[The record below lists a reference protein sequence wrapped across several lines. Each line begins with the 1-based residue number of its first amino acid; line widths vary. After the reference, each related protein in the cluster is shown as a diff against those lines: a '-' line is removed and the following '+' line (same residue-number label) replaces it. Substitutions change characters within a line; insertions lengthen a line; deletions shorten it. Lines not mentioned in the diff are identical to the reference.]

1 MLLFGNGGSAADA
14 QHIAAEFVGRF
25 VPDRR
30 ALPAISLATD
40 TSALTALGNDYGYN
54 FVFSRQVEALGVSG
68 DVAIGISTS
77 GNSPNVIAA
86 LDAARAKGMLTI
98 GFTGEGG
105 GKMVSHTDIL
115 FCVPSKVHAAD
126 SGDASDA
133 GPHHLRAGRPGA
145 LSGSVGTKSQSNGL
159 TVESAYPIQ
168 PLDLDRVSTYP
179 LADRKSKVHS
189 GIVRQTARRLRL
201 DSRVHFKTSTNPRS
215 GKPAHS
221 DSGNSLCARHQQTHH
236 LGHGWTRH

>member
-1 MLLFGNGGSAADA
+1 MNNSIRLIEELAGESARVKTLFFKNNSQKLADAATAMTEAFRQGRKVLLFGNGGSAADA

-86 LDAARAKGMLTI
+86 LGAARERKMLTI
-98 GFTGEGG
+98 GFTGDGG

-115 FCVPSKVHAAD
+115 FCVPSKSTPRIQETHLTLAHILCELIDRELFPEAW
-126 SGDASDA
+126 AS
-133 GPHHLRAGRPGA
+133 RAKA
-145 LSGSVGTKSQSNGL
+145 T
-159 TVESAYPIQ
+159 
-168 PLDLDRVSTYP
+168 D
-179 LADRKSKVHS
+179 
-189 GIVRQTARRLRL
+189 
-201 DSRVHFKTSTNPRS
+201 
-215 GKPAHS
+215 
-221 DSGNSLCARHQQTHH
+221 
-236 LGHGWTRH
+236 